1 MQLLQYTLDERDR
14 RWNRARAFMAAN
26 ELDALI
32 VHGEHEDAG
41 PAPVAYDT
49 WFTNGRPGTTVV
61 LPANG
66 DPVVLLPA
74 PMFIMDHL
82 ESTRRGVDMWVTP
95 EALRVSRTS
104 SALCDVL
111 SELGLSTARIGTV
124 GLGAHMPWNPEGIMP
139 YGTWSAVLER
149 FRSADFRAVDLAFG
163 QMVLELGP
171 EEIEVLRRAARIGD
185 AMVEAMVN
193 TAAAGVPE
201 NEVYAAGM
209 GEGFRQGG
217 FPPAMHLWAGHD
229 VIATGPPAWSYRP
242 EAPRVLRDGDIIYA
256 EVFSTFGGRQTQSQV
271 TITVGDVHEDFHRAA
286 EVTRRSYDAGLAAL
300 RAGATF
306 GSVVDAMHGPLDAAG
321 GWPFL
326 IAAHTLNP
334 GLAVGKGRGLFRQL
348 HGASGYPDVSD
359 HPTFLGDL
367 VLQPGMS
374 FALEPNYG
382 FHRHLA
388 HLGGT
393 AVVTEDEPLE
403 LNPYSAQLLPA
414 AGRAR

>member
-1 MQLLQYTLDERDR
+1 MQPLQYTLDERDR
-14 RWNRARAFMAAN
+14 RWGLARAFMAAN

-49 WFTNGRPGTTVV
+49 WFTNARPGSTVV
-61 LPANG
+61 FPASG

-82 ESTRRGVDMWVTP
+82 ESTRRGVGVWVTP
-95 EALRVSRTS
+95 ESLRSSRTS
-104 SALCDVL
+104 SALNGVL
-111 SELGLSTARIGTV
+111 SELGLSAARIGTI

-139 YGTWSAVLER
+139 YGVWSAVLEQ
-149 FRSADFRAVDLAFG
+149 FPTADFRAVDLAFG
-163 QMVLELGP
+163 RVVLELGE
-171 EEIEVLRRAARIGD
+171 EEIQVLQRAAQIGD

-209 GEGFRQGG
+209 GEGFCQGG
-217 FPPAMHLWAGHD
+217 FPPAMHLWAGPD
-229 VIATGPPAWSYRP
+229 VIATGPPAWGYRP
-242 EAPRVLRDGDIIYA
+242 EAPRVLQEGDVIYA
-256 EVFSTFGGRQTQSQV
+256 EVFSTFGGRQAQSQV
-271 TITVGDVHEDFHRAA
+271 TITVGEVHEDFHRAA
-286 EVTRRSYDAGLAAL
+286 EVTRRSYEAGLAAL
-300 RAGATF
+300 RPGATF
-306 GSVVDAMHGPLDAAG
+306 GSVVDAMHVPLDAAD

-348 HGASGYPDVSD
+348 HGAPGYPEVPD

-367 VLQPGMS
+367 VLKPGMS

-382 FHRHLA
+382 FNRHLA

-393 AVVTEDEPLE
+393 AVVTADEPLE
-403 LNPYSAQLLPA
+403 LNPYSARLLPA
-414 AGRAR
+414 GGRPR